1 MQAEGAVQ
9 EVLKHHYLL
18 PRENFHQSEEKLY
31 GIDFKFNY
39 FWYTNNVGEKT
50 VLSHNLHS

>member
-50 VLSHNLHS
+50 VLSHNLRS